1 MTHCSDDDLILAYYG
16 ESAPP
21 EDHLAHCADCAARYR
36 ELRSTLELLRTIDVP
51 QRGERYG
58 LEVWQRIRHRLPDG
72 ESRWYAAWAPWQWTA
87 AAATAALVLI
97 AAGFVT
103 GRVWS
108 PEQPAAIATA
118 PAADLD
124 DAARKRV
131 LMLTVADHLERSER
145 VLTDI
150 VNAPAG
156 TDLST
161 EQRWADDL
169 LAASRL
175 YRQDALDSRELT
187 MAAVLDDL
195 ERTLLEIVHRPSLA
209 TNEDLD
215 AIRRR
220 VDSVALLFKVRVL
233 GSELREMSQPPVAAV
248 KERRPG
254 VPAGS
259 STLTST
265 IG

>member
-1 MTHCSDDDLILAYYG
+1 
-16 ESAPP
+16 
-21 EDHLAHCADCAARYR
+21 
-36 ELRSTLELLRTIDVP
+36 
-51 QRGERYG
+51 
-58 LEVWQRIRHRLPDG
+58 
-72 ESRWYAAWAPWQWTA
+72 
-87 AAATAALVLI
+87 
-97 AAGFVT
+97 
-103 GRVWS
+103 
-108 PEQPAAIATA
+108 
-118 PAADLD
+118 
-124 DAARKRV
+124 
-131 LMLTVADHLERSER
+131 